1 MKKILSVVAL
11 AVAAQN
17 LFAGDITG
25 TVRAAPKAGVENSSG
40 GGGAYDSKKYKFV
53 PRVDYSQM
61 REFVVFIEG
70 KVGANAAPAT
80 NVVAVTTSRVAQK
93 SAQFAPHILPVLAG
107 TMVEWPNNDDIFH
120 NVFSISEL
128 KSFDLDLY
136 KGNPPDKRVTFDRP
150 GKVLGKGLNSAVKS
164 ATTPAK
170 DAQKLVRGASKPAK
184 NASKTINTLT
194 KAPQKVEKEYTKVG
208 TEVKKTEQAYEKTG
222 KQAEKAVG
230 IDGKGEHKNDS
241 AATKTAD
248 ASKPARRH
256 ISATILQKAILKNL
270 TTFIILEKGLM
281 PLLLK

>member
-1 MKKILSVVAL
+1 MKKIFLGVLL
-11 AVAAQN
+11 AGVSQN

-25 TVRAAPKAGVENSSG
+25 TVRAAPKAGAENSSG

-70 KVGANAAPAT
+70 KVGTNAAPAT

-107 TMVEWPNNDDIFH
+107 TTVEWPNNDDIFH

-150 GKVLGKGLNSAVKS
+150 GKVDVYCSIHANMTCVVLVLENPFFAATDAAGNYTIKNVPPGKYKLKAWHERLPADEREIEVPADGAVK
-164 ATTPAK
+164 A
-170 DAQKLVRGASKPAK
+170 DF
-184 NASKTINTLT
+184 TLT
-194 KAPQKVEKEYTKVG
+194 V
-208 TEVKKTEQAYEKTG
+208 
-222 KQAEKAVG
+222 
-230 IDGKGEHKNDS
+230 
-241 AATKTAD
+241 
-248 ASKPARRH
+248 
-256 ISATILQKAILKNL
+256 KNL
-270 TTFIILEKGLM
+270 PKI
-281 PLLLK
+281 